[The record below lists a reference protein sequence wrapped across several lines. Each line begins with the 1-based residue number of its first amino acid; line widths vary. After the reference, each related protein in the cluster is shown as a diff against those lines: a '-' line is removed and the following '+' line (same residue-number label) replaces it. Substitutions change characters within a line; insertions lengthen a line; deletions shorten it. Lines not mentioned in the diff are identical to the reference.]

1 MIEKYKHGKVKK
13 LFEVRTLILLQVNG
27 LSKLY
32 GAETILANIKLEV
45 QTKDRIALVGR
56 NGAGKST
63 LLKIIAGELS
73 HDGGE
78 IIKPKDVSIGYL
90 AQNTGLETS
99 LTIWDEMLTVFTHLQ
114 QMETKLRKLEQEMGK
129 EENFSNEAIYERL
142 LADYDQLQLNYKDQ
156 GGYQYEAD
164 IRSILSGLG
173 FPVETHQ
180 TTISTLSGGQK
191 TRLALGKLLLTKPD
205 LLILDEPTNH
215 LDIETLTWL
224 EQYLQGYPGAILIVS
239 HDRYFLDKLVTQVY
253 EISNKESRRFVGN
266 YSKYLDLKSALY
278 DQEMKRYEKQQDE
291 IAKLEDFVQKNIARA
306 STTKRAQSRRK
317 QLDRM
322 ELLTRPLGDS
332 KSASFHFDIEK
343 QSGNDVLQVKDAT
356 IGYEEDPIIE
366 HVTMRLT
373 RGDSV
378 ALVGPNG
385 IGKSTL
391 LKSIVNKLPLL
402 NGNVSFGSNVSVG
415 YYDQEQANLTS
426 SKRVLN
432 ELWDEYPLQP
442 EKEIRTILGNF
453 LFTGD
458 DVLKPV
464 SSLSGGQKARLA
476 LAKLMMQKSNLLIL
490 DEPTNHLDLNSKEI
504 LENALIDYP
513 GTLLFVSHDR
523 YFINR
528 VTTTVVELSTEGAQ
542 EYLGDYDYYVE
553 KKNEMIERAAF
564 EQQEQQENQAPVQK
578 TVAQEKLN
586 YLEEKERKQLERQ
599 RTRKIEEL
607 EQNIVN
613 LEEEIATLED
623 QLCLPEIYADYEK
636 ASEIT
641 TKKQTLQEQ
650 LETCMSEWEELHV

>member
-13 LFEVRTLILLQVNG
+13 LFEVKTLILLQVNA

-78 IIKPKDVSIGYL
+78 IIKPKDVSMGYL

-114 QMETKLRKLEQEMGK
+114 QMETKLRRLEQEMGK
-129 EENFSNEAIYERL
+129 EENFSNEATYERL
-142 LADYDQLQLNYKDQ
+142 LADYDQLQLDYKDQ

-278 DQEMKRYEKQQDE
+278 EQEMKRYEKQQDE

-343 QSGNDVLQVKDAT
+343 QSGNDVLQVTDAT
-356 IGYEEDPIIE
+356 IGYDKDPIIE

-402 NGNVSFGSNVSVG
+402 HGDVSFGSNVSVG

-528 VTTTVVELSTEGAQ
+528 VTTTVIELSTEGAQ

-553 KKNEMIERAAF
+553 KKNEMIERAEL
-564 EQQEQQENQAPVQK
+564 EQEDETPVQK

-586 YLEEKERKQLERQ
+586 YLEEKERKKLERQ

-607 EQNIVN
+607 EQNIVQF
-613 LEEEIATLED
+613 EEEIATLED

-650 LETCMSEWEELHV
+650 LDACMAEWEELHV

>member
-13 LFEVRTLILLQVNG
+13 LFEVKTLILLQVNA

-114 QMETKLRKLEQEMGK
+114 QMETKLRRLEQEMGK

-142 LADYDQLQLNYKDQ
+142 LADYDQLQLDYKDQ

-173 FPVETHQ
+173 FPAETHQ

-278 DQEMKRYEKQQDE
+278 EQEMKRYEKQQDE

-356 IGYEEDPIIE
+356 IGYDEDPIIE

-402 NGNVSFGSNVSVG
+402 HGDVSFGSNVSVG

-553 KKNEMIERAAF
+553 KKNEMIERAEF

-586 YLEEKERKQLERQ
+586 YLEEKERKKLERQ

-607 EQNIVN
+607 EQNIVQF
-613 LEEEIATLED
+613 EEEIATLED

-650 LETCMSEWEELHV
+650 LDACMAEWEELHL

>member
-13 LFEVRTLILLQVNG
+13 LFEVKTLILLQVNG

-45 QTKDRIALVGR
+45 QTRDRIALVGR

-90 AQNTGLETS
+90 AQNTGLETA
-99 LTIWDEMLTVFTHLQ
+99 LTIWDEMLTVFSHLQ
-114 QMETKLRKLEQEMGK
+114 QMEKKLRRLEHEMGQ
-129 EENFSNEAIYERL
+129 EENFSNTATYERL
-142 LADYDQLQLNYKDQ
+142 LADYDQLQLDYKDQ

-215 LDIETLTWL
+215 LDIDTLTWL

-253 EISNKESRRFVGN
+253 EISNKESRRYVGN
-266 YSKYLDLKSALY
+266 YSKYLDSKAALY
-278 DQEMKRYEKQQDE
+278 EQEMKRYEKQQEE

-306 STTKRAQSRRK
+306 STTKRAQSRQK

-343 QSGNDVLQVKDAT
+343 QSGNDVLQVKDVS
-356 IGYEEDPIIE
+356 IGYDKEPIIE
-366 HVTMRLT
+366 HVNMRLT

-391 LKSIVNKLPLL
+391 LKSIVNKLNTLR
-402 NGNVSFGSNVSVG
+402 GEVSFGSNVSIG

-432 ELWDEYPLQP
+432 ELWDDYPLQP

-528 VTTTVVELSTEGAQ
+528 VTTTVVELSIAGAQ
-542 EYLGDYDYYVE
+542 EYLGDYDYYIE
-553 KKNEMIERAAF
+553 KKNEMIERAEF
-564 EQQEQQENQAPVQK
+564 EKQEEDAPVQK
-578 TVAQEKLN
+578 TIAQEKLN
-586 YLEEKERKQLERQ
+586 YLEEKERKKQERQ
-599 RTRKIEEL
+599 RARKIEEI
-607 EQNIVN
+607 EQNILT
-613 LEEEIATLED
+613 LEEEIAKLEEE
-623 QLCLPEIYADYEK
+623 LCLPEVYADYER

-641 TKKQTLQEQ
+641 TAKQTKQDE
-650 LETCMSEWEELHV
+650 LEKFMAEWEELHV

>member
-1 MIEKYKHGKVKK
+1 M
-13 LFEVRTLILLQVNG
+13 ILLQVNG

-114 QMETKLRKLEQEMGK
+114 QMETKLRRLEQEMGK

-278 DQEMKRYEKQQDE
+278 EQEMKRYEKQQDE

-356 IGYEEDPIIE
+356 IGYDEDPIIE
-366 HVTMRLT
+366 NVTMRLT

-402 NGNVSFGSNVSVG
+402 NGDVSFGSNVSVG

-564 EQQEQQENQAPVQK
+564 EQLEQQENQAPVQK

-586 YLEEKERKQLERQ
+586 YLEEKERKRLERQ

-650 LETCMSEWEELHV
+650 LETCMAEWEELHV

>member
-1 MIEKYKHGKVKK
+1 M
-13 LFEVRTLILLQVNG
+13 ILLQVNG

-114 QMETKLRKLEQEMGK
+114 QMETKLRRLEQEMGK

-278 DQEMKRYEKQQDE
+278 EQEMKRYEKQQDE
-291 IAKLEDFVQKNIARA
+291 ITKLEDFVQKNIARA

-317 QLDRM
+317 QLDKM

-356 IGYEEDPIIE
+356 IGYDEDPIIE
-366 HVTMRLT
+366 NVTMRLT

-402 NGNVSFGSNVSVG
+402 NGDVSFGSNVSVG

-564 EQQEQQENQAPVQK
+564 EQLEQQENQAPVQK

-650 LETCMSEWEELHV
+650 LETCMAEWEELHV